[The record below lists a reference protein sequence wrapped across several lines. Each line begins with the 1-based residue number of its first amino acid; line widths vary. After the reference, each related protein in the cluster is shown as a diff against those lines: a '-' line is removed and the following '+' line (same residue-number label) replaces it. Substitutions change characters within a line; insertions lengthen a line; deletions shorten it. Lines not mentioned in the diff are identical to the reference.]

1 MPKNHRSQSKTAN
14 RRRMGRRAPATN
26 KNGLL
31 ELWEWLLPAGIF
43 ARLTVHGN
51 TKWNPVHLV
60 ILALC
65 WTWSDA
71 RCLTD
76 AFVEAAECGRTLF
89 GHPALRTYQ
98 GFMGALVKWSPTL
111 VGAILA
117 VVRQRLQEIGG
128 RHWRIGPWVPI
139 AFDGSRST
147 APRTRSNE
155 AAYCAANYGKG
166 KTARYR
172 QKKTRGMRR
181 RKNEKNAAQ
190 PQAPQAWITLLWH
203 MGLRLPWAWRLGPS
217 SSSEREH
224 VMGMLTDEGFPK
236 HTLFCGD
243 AGFIGYALWARIRE
257 RGHDFMV
264 RAGANVY
271 LQVEALDGRVI
282 KEGQDQIVL
291 CWPTDAQRAGR
302 PPLRLRLLHTRLKK
316 TKVWLLTS
324 VLDRRELSLRQ
335 AVRLYEMRWGIEL
348 ELRGLKQTL
357 NRAELRSRNAR
368 RVWTELEWSIL
379 GMAVAELFALKEQL
393 SPRAAK
399 PKADQPGRRSLAE
412 TMRALRWC
420 LRNLHE
426 KSEPDRGLGDRLRAA
441 VVDDYR
447 RRSSKRARYRPTNPD
462 KKALGDPK
470 VRLLTHEER
479 NTLRRIEASL
489 AA

>member
-1 MPKNHRSQSKTAN
+1 M
-14 RRRMGRRAPATN
+14 
-26 KNGLL
+26 
-31 ELWEWLLPAGIF
+31 
-43 ARLTVHGN
+43 
-51 TKWNPVHLV
+51 
-60 ILALC
+60 
-65 WTWSDA
+65 
-71 RCLTD
+71 
-76 AFVEAAECGRTLF
+76 
-89 GHPALRTYQ
+89 
-98 GFMGALVKWSPTL
+98 
-111 VGAILA
+111 
-117 VVRQRLQEIGG
+117 
-128 RHWRIGPWVPI
+128 
-139 AFDGSRST
+139 
-147 APRTRSNE
+147 
-155 AAYCAANYGKG
+155 
-166 KTARYR
+166 
-172 QKKTRGMRR
+172 
-181 RKNEKNAAQ
+181 
-190 PQAPQAWITLLWH
+190 
-203 MGLRLPWAWRLGPS
+203 
-217 SSSEREH
+217 
-224 VMGMLTDEGFPK
+224 
-236 HTLFCGD
+236 
-243 AGFIGYALWARIRE
+243 
-257 RGHDFMV
+257 
-264 RAGANVY
+264 Y